1 MKIAC
6 LILAISMPFVGA
18 EKAFAFQNDLFEGKD
33 LVKFEADSEYRL
45 NSNLFMLPSGVN
57 PSALNSD
64 RGDAIL
70 TSHVGIKVSQDIG
83 MQHLDLSYSHANAK
97 YNNASFLD
105 YDTDN
110 YGASWLWSV
119 TPALKGDLYARR
131 TVVPRSAE
139 VYGRN
144 APTSGRQLSAD
155 EAFGVLFDFS
165 PHQIVHVYGGYMNH
179 DILTTGQV
187 GADYSQ
193 SWDEL
198 SAGLGYEF
206 KSGTVIKLMYLD
218 KKGTH
223 TGNDAS
229 AIGEHF
235 NGDETR
241 LMMLWPISGNA
252 TLNASIGY
260 VDRNDGTYAQRNYSG
275 LVGGIKLQKDLDGQ
289 HMLAIAYDRRLS
301 LFQTNTISHVEVNE
315 ISISDNWAVTAKL
328 TIKASV
334 IADQQQFVNVNLID
348 SPARSNDNLRYGLD
362 ATWQG
367 TEKIKLRALVE
378 RSQRRSN
385 EADYVF
391 NANIASI
398 SAEINF

>member
-1 MKIAC
+1 
-6 LILAISMPFVGA
+6 MPFIAAG
-18 EKAFAFQNDLFEGKD
+18 KAFAFQSDLFEGAD
-33 LVKFEADSEYRL
+33 LVKFEADSEYSL

-70 TSHVGIKVSQDIG
+70 TSRVGIKVSQDIG

-97 YNNASFLD
+97 YKNASFLD

-110 YGASWLWSV
+110 YSASWLWSL
-119 TPALKGDLYARR
+119 TPALKGDLFARR
-131 TVVPRSAE
+131 TVLPRSAE

-144 APTSGRQLSAD
+144 APTSGKQLSAD
-155 EAFGVLFDFS
+155 EVFGILFDFS

-179 DILTTGQV
+179 DIRTTGQV

-206 KSGTVIKLMYLD
+206 KSGTLIKLMYLD
-218 KKGTH
+218 KKGAQ
-223 TGNDAS
+223 TGDDVS

-241 LMMLWPISGNA
+241 LTMLWPISGNA
-252 TLNASIGY
+252 TMNASIGY
-260 VDRNDGTYAQRNYSG
+260 VDRNDSTYLQRNYSG
-275 LVGGIKLQKDLDGQ
+275 LVGGIKLQKDLHGQ
-289 HMLAIAYDRRLS
+289 HKLAISYDRRLS

-315 ISISDNWAVTAKL
+315 ISVSDTWAMTAKL

-334 IADQQQFVNVNLID
+334 IADQQQFVNVNQLD
-348 SPARSNDNLRYGLD
+348 SPARSDDNLRYGID
-362 ATWQG
+362 ATWQSS
-367 TEKIKLRALVE
+367 EKIKLRALL
-378 RSQRRSN
+378 QRTQRHSN
-385 EADYVF
+385 EAEYVC
-391 NANIASI
+391 NNNLASVY
-398 SAEINF
+398 AEIKF